1 MPKRCN
7 LKAACAIITGIIF
20 LALSITLFVVL
31 LAYQGAK
38 PDTPCA
44 GLWGPVTYLH
54 RGNLTY
60 AQENT
65 YDAVVNGSVL
75 LSGSNPEIDVTV
87 LKDGAV
93 VLFHDTT
100 MERMTGIEDT
110 NLQDVT
116 SAEALRDDHII
127 LAEIDGHTYASKNYI
142 PELVPVI
149 EAACN
154 ADADIG
160 INFDTKAE
168 GAVTAGV
175 AALVNSNCQDTSD
188 NVIWSTPYPWVVTAI
203 KEELDSV
210 GLKNRIGMYMPT
222 GEYSFLGLKFM
233 LKTRILQ
240 SALSSGSSILVLHK
254 TTFDKEEELIQEW
267 RDDGWCTGIYGIT
280 PDEVASYTAD
290 YYVVD
295 EGPVFPDLPFG
306 GYGEDGEPSETVYDD
321 DSLASYRW
329 LIAVASFLLV
339 GSLFFFWLACKC
351 CRSSSNSVAV
361 EDEAVAQQE
370 AGDDDGD
377 KSEDEEAVAVASPY

>member
-1 MPKRCN
+1 MPRRCN
-7 LKAACAIITGIIF
+7 LKAACAIITGILF
-20 LALSITLFVVL
+20 LVLSITLFVLL
-31 LAYQGAK
+31 LAYQDAK

-75 LSGSNPEIDVTV
+75 LSGSNPEIDVSV

-93 VLFHDTT
+93 VLFHDATT
-100 MERMTGIEDT
+100 ERMTGVEDT
-110 NLQDVT
+110 NLQDMN
-116 SAEALRDDHII
+116 SAEALSDPII
-127 LAEIDGHTYASKNYI
+127 LAEIDGHTYASRNYI
-142 PELVPVI
+142 PKLVPVI

-154 ADADIG
+154 ADEDIG

-175 AALVNSNCQDTSD
+175 AALVNSNCKDTSD
-188 NVIWSTPYPWVVTAI
+188 NVIWSTPYPRVVTAI

-222 GEYSFLGLKFM
+222 GVYYFLGLKFM

-240 SALSSGSSILVLHK
+240 SVFSSGSSILVLHK
-254 TTFDKEEELIQEW
+254 TTFDKEEAIIQEW

-280 PDEVASYTAD
+280 PEEVASYTAD

-306 GYGEDGEPSETVYDD
+306 GYGADGEPYETVYDD

-329 LIAVASFLLV
+329 LLAVASFLLA
-339 GSLFFFWLACKC
+339 GSLGMFWLAYKC
-351 CRSSSNSVAV
+351 CRSSSSSLE
-361 EDEAVAQQE
+361 EDEAVAEQE
-370 AGDDDGD
+370 AAGDGGN
-377 KSEDEEAVAVASPY
+377 SEDEEAVVIASPY